1 MTPIPKG
8 AKKIRTVT
16 ICGVKVPVYRV
27 TAGLV
32 PDMGDDFGR
41 SDFQRM
47 CIFILAGQ
55 HETQE
60 RDTLVHECVHMFL
73 VQSGIRSM
81 LEAHHGKRDGFEEFE
96 ESIVRVATPHLV
108 GYLKGLR

>member
-1 MTPIPKG
+1 MAHES
-8 AKKIRTVT
+8 AKDRGYRMLREAGYASGGDVAQDKRMITKAIR
-16 ICGVKVPVYRV
+16 
-27 TAGLV
+27 
-32 PDMGDDFGR
+32 
-41 SDFQRM
+41 
-47 CIFILAGQ
+47 Q

-60 RDTLVHECVHMFL
+60 RDTLVHECIHMFL

>member
-1 MTPIPKG
+1 
-8 AKKIRTVT
+8 
-16 ICGVKVPVYRV
+16 
-27 TAGLV
+27 
-32 PDMGDDFGR
+32 
-41 SDFQRM
+41 
-47 CIFILAGQ
+47 
-55 HETQE
+55 
-60 RDTLVHECVHMFL
+60 MFL